1 MRSGLRALTAVCA
14 LSLVAAAGCGRPGD
28 ALAEQVTIGATLE
41 LTGPAAIVGLA
52 HRNALQ
58 LAADQLNAAGGVRG
72 QRINLRI
79 RDNRSLPDVAA
90 ADVKALAAGDVA
102 AIIGGGTTETSVAA
116 AVEAEQAR
124 VPLIALGP
132 SPEITA
138 PAEQRRYTFKTE
150 PNPDAVVGT
159 LVDEFGVQNIRSIG
173 IFAST
178 GTYGDAGLAALQA
191 GAAQR
196 NIRVAGIERF
206 GEDDR
211 DLDAAAGRLRAIRP
225 DAVVVWSPLP
235 GAGVAARSLRDSGYQ
250 PGGGKVYFDPGVGA
264 EQFLRDAGAAAEG
277 SLVVNPAILAVIQ
290 TAATTPSALA
300 QKEFVTK
307 YTQRY
312 GTFSGYASYSADA
325 LHLVATAIHNAGT
338 ADREAIRA
346 ALERVNYEGL
356 SGSYDFSETSHGGAA
371 GDGLAVLQV
380 RDQGWVMAP

>member
-116 AVEAEQAR
+116 AIEAEQAR

-235 GAGVAARSLRDSGYQ
+235 GAGVAARSLRDSG
-250 PGGGKVYFDPGVGA
+250 
-264 EQFLRDAGAAAEG
+264 
-277 SLVVNPAILAVIQ
+277 
-290 TAATTPSALA
+290 
-300 QKEFVTK
+300 
-307 YTQRY
+307 
-312 GTFSGYASYSADA
+312 
-325 LHLVATAIHNAGT
+325 
-338 ADREAIRA
+338 
-346 ALERVNYEGL
+346 
-356 SGSYDFSETSHGGAA
+356 
-371 GDGLAVLQV
+371 
-380 RDQGWVMAP
+380 